1 MREPETRAPETP
13 RLPFRHENR
22 GRSAA
27 NFLVLI
33 AALAVLGLGVATG
46 RGELVL
52 LVMAACLGG
61 ILYFKLFDPRAGIEV
76 GGGAVTFWHGRER
89 ATVPLA
95 EIDRVTIRRGRAQAS
110 EQPGAKA
117 GDSVDVTIHRRD
129 GTGLDVPARCL
140 PLPDALSA
148 ALKQAGARV
157 EGG

>member
-1 MREPETRAPETP
+1 MREPETHAPEPP

-27 NFLVLI
+27 NLLVLL
-33 AALAVLGLGVATG
+33 AALAVLGLGFATG

-61 ILYFKLFDPRAGIEV
+61 ILYFKLFDPRAGIEI
-76 GGGAVTFWHGRER
+76 GGGAITFWHGGER

-95 EIDRVTIRRGRAQAS
+95 EIDHVTIRRGGAQAS
-110 EQPGAKA
+110 DPPGAKA
-117 GDSVDVTIHRRD
+117 GHSVDVTIHRRD
-129 GTGLDVPARCL
+129 GSGLDVPARCL
-140 PLPDALSA
+140 PLPEALSA

-157 EGG
+157 ERG